1 MHIYLLRLFEQHV
14 HIFLCLFNIFF
25 LYTVFFMSDGR
36 VQFNV
41 NKVKLFNLSHVDDDD
56 AVC

>member
-1 MHIYLLRLFEQHV
+1 
-14 HIFLCLFNIFF
+14 
-25 LYTVFFMSDGR
+25 MSDGR

-56 AVC
+56 AVCWADDDGVGEAWWWWRLREAIANERL